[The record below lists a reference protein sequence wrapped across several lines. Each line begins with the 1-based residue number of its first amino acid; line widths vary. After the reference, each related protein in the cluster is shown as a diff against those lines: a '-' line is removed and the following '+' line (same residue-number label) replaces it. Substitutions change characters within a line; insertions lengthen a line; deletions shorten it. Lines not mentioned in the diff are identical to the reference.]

1 MSDTGSGRVVPG
13 EGPVPARLMFLGEA
27 PGATEDRLG
36 RPFMGSSGKF
46 LRATIRSMLPLA
58 PEATYITNVVKVRLP
73 GNATPTAAQIR
84 AALPALVDEIERVN
98 PTVLVTLGATPLSV
112 FDTKAKITRVQGR
125 PRVAA
130 LGRWRGVVLPLLH
143 PAATLYNPSLRA
155 TFART
160 LQEGVEKAERMELE
174 PRPADYRLVSG
185 RELAEYLTGT
195 SAFAFD
201 FETTLPVWNDR
212 FCAMRGEPIGFSV
225 SRRPGEARYT
235 TDAVECIRDV
245 LEDPAI
251 RVIVHNAQFEFVM
264 WQKAGI
270 VATNVDDTMVMAF
283 VLGRRQAGLKDLSLS
298 EFGVTQP
305 RWESVQD
312 LAADDPRFVAYG
324 CTDADVTWQ
333 LAALFHAELVRT
345 DLLAFYQ
352 TVERAL
358 PVQLAKLHIDGVDMD
373 RTPLVALRGTLL
385 AAAETNDE
393 ELLTLYPSETNWGS
407 TQARARVLYGPLE
420 HTVEADRELRGR
432 LMHDM
437 LCVRKAK
444 LADCL
449 CHGDVRTGAQTLITY
464 RPPGLAL
471 PIQHVPGTAGPS
483 TSIAALRAL
492 IHKGFDRPIL
502 HALEYRASVQQA
514 LRQVVSVEGYI
525 QPDGR
530 IHPTIVQAGTSDDF
544 DADSAAAPETG
555 RFSSRNPN
563 VMALLHHGD
572 SDRPYILAWAKQ
584 FRRAFVAPAGWVWI
598 KCDAAKEEPNIGWMV
613 SGDEIWKHDLAGAG
627 DVYRVAAG
635 FAFNIDPAVVNIE
648 QRQIGKRMA
657 MAWLNRARAEGIR
670 KSAHWLT
677 DAAALA
683 WCNVMDE
690 RYYRLT
696 EWHRDELVPFMY
708 QHGYVKTW
716 FGRRCS
722 LAKVWDGPTLAQQ
735 AAGRAKVPAQVD
747 AERECVPLVIQGTAA
762 DLLKLAVQ
770 HLELDPATAR
780 LVLPVHDEL
789 NVVAH
794 PDVADA
800 VCFKLQNIF
809 RGLMPWD
816 IEAEI
821 STGPNWAD
829 QEEWHVGMAP

>member
-1 MSDTGSGRVVPG
+1 MSNRILGDIVPG

-36 RPFMGSSGKF
+36 RPFMGSSGKL
-46 LRATIRSMLPLA
+46 LRATIRAMLHLSPDA
-58 PEATYITNVVKVRLP
+58 VYITNVVKVRPP
-73 GNATPTAAQIR
+73 GNATPTAKQIR
-84 AALPALVDEIERVN
+84 EAIPALTEEIERVN

-112 FDTKAKITRVQGR
+112 FDATAKITRVQGQ
-125 PRVAA
+125 PQVVS

-143 PAATLYNPSLRA
+143 PAATLYKPSLRA

-174 PRPADYRLVSG
+174 PTTPDYRLVSG
-185 RELAEYLTGT
+185 KELADYLRGATE
-195 SAFAFD
+195 FAFD

-212 FCAMRGEPIGFSV
+212 FCAMRGEPVGFSV

-245 LEDPAI
+245 LENPDV

-264 WQKAGI
+264 WQTAGI
-270 VATNVDDTMVMAF
+270 AATNVDDTMVMAF

-312 LAADDPRFVAYG
+312 LPPDDPRFVEYG
-324 CTDADVTWQ
+324 CTDADMTRRLVD
-333 LAALFHAELVRT
+333 LFDAELIRT
-345 DLLAFYQ
+345 ELLAFYQ
-352 TVERAL
+352 AVEREL
-358 PVQLAKLHIDGVDMD
+358 PTQLAKLHIDGVDMD
-373 RTPLVALRGTLL
+373 RVPLVALNSTLL
-385 AAAETNDE
+385 AAAKTNDD
-393 ELLTLYPSETNWGS
+393 ELLTLYPHETNWGS
-407 TQARARVLYGPLE
+407 TQARARVLYGPRE
-420 HTVEADRELRGR
+420 HTVEEDRELRGR
-432 LMHDM
+432 LMHDV

-444 LADCL
+444 LADCI
-449 CHGDVRTGAQTLITY
+449 CHGNVRTGAQTLITY
-464 RPPGLAL
+464 QPPGLAL
-471 PIQHVPGTAGPS
+471 PTQHVPGTHGPS

-492 IHKGFDRPIL
+492 THKGFDHPIL

-514 LRQVVSVEGYI
+514 LRQVGSIEGYI

-530 IHPTIVQAGTSDDF
+530 IHPTIIQAGTSDDF

-572 SDRPYILAWAKQ
+572 SDRPYMLAWAKQ
-584 FRRAFVAPAGWVWI
+584 FRRAFVAPPGWVWVR
-598 KCDAAKEEPNIGWMV
+598 CDAAKEEPNIGWMV
-613 SGDEIWKHDLAGAG
+613 SGDEIWKHDLSGTG

-635 FAFNIDPAVVNIE
+635 FAFDIDPAVVNIE

-677 DAAALA
+677 EDAARA
-683 WCNVMDE
+683 WCELMDA
-690 RYYRLT
+690 RYSRLT
-696 EWHRDELVPFMY
+696 EWHRDELIPFMY
-708 QHGYVKTW
+708 EHGYVKTW

-735 AAGRAKVPAQVD
+735 AVGRAKIPAQVD
-747 AERECVPLVIQGTAA
+747 AERECVPMVIQGTAA

-770 HLELDPATAR
+770 SLELDPATAR

-794 PDVADA
+794 ADVADA

-809 RGLMPWD
+809 HGLMPWD

-821 STGPNWAD
+821 SIGPNWAD
-829 QEEWHVGMAP
+829 QEAWHVGMAP